1 MKRDIERTI
10 EAGGSQP
17 SSRQRFGTLV
27 ITSDPQYPWTEKT
40 DSSEELIREQ
50 YQNINSYSASGA
62 VDLPP
67 NIIMNGNITA
77 YGWMEN
83 IKNEGIT

>member
-40 DSSEELIREQ
+40 
-50 YQNINSYSASGA
+50 YSLLATRRS
-62 VDLPP
+62 
-67 NIIMNGNITA
+67 TA
-77 YGWMEN
+77 EHYYKQRYYGTRLWMEN

>member
-40 DSSEELIREQ
+40 
-50 YQNINSYSASGA
+50 YSLLATRRS
-62 VDLPP
+62 
-67 NIIMNGNITA
+67 TA
-77 YGWMEN
+77 EHYYKQRYYG
-83 IKNEGIT
+83 TRLS

>member
-40 DSSEELIREQ
+40 YSSEELIREQ
-50 YQNINSYSASGA
+50 YQSIHSYWLATRRS
-62 VDLPP
+62 
-67 NIIMNGNITA
+67 TA
-77 YGWMEN
+77 EHYYKQRYYGTRLWMEN